1 MNDIQFD
8 EKNTQNVDLYT
19 MYNLVCAI
27 VEKENENIKSHEMTD
42 DDMVNFIKSLINKQ
56 INKETNS

>member
-27 VEKENENIKSHEMTD
+27 VEKENENINQLRDEL
-42 DDMVNFIKSLINKQ
+42 IK
-56 INKETNS
+56 